1 MNTTVKSV
9 IISLFAG
16 FAGAGLYHSLV
27 QTSSPDHALFAH
39 YESQENSGNFTN
51 SQFANF
57 NRNSINNNIDFVQA
71 AMASTP
77 CVVYIKTV
85 SQGQQQYSWFDWF
98 FGGQQNNRVLGS
110 GSGVIFSKDGYIMT
124 NNHVINNADKIE
136 VVHNKRTYQAQ
147 IVGTDPST
155 DLALLKVESNGLP
168 AVKLASS
175 NTINVGDWV
184 LAVGNPFNLTSTVT
198 AGIVSAKGRDI
209 GILKSQFPLE
219 SFIQTDA
226 AINPGN
232 SGGALV
238 NLRGELV
245 GINTAILSQTGSYS
259 GYGFAVPAD
268 IVAKV
273 YNDLK
278 QYGQVQKAFIGVDVI
293 DVDESVAKEKSLSEI
308 TGVFVTYVEEEGAA
322 NNSGIKKGDIILKIN
337 GKSITSK
344 SSFDEQISYYRPGD
358 KITLQ
363 VNREGKILEKSV
375 QLTNIDGTTAVTKK
389 TVFYAESIGAELE
402 NVHRAEKSR
411 LNIESGV
418 RIVKIK
424 NGLVA
429 RLGIEEGFI
438 ITHVNNVPIE
448 SPEKLTNILETI
460 QGRVII
466 KGVNKLG
473 NVSVYSYYF

>member
-16 FAGAGLYHSLV
+16 FAGAGLYHGLV
-27 QTSSPDHALFAH
+27 QTSTSDNTLFTH
-39 YESQENSGNFTN
+39 YESQENNGNFAN

-168 AVKLASS
+168 AIKLASS
-175 NTINVGDWV
+175 STVNVGDWV

-226 AINPGN
+226 AINWSICEATWWASIQLFCPKQ
-232 SGGALV
+232 APTLV
-238 NLRGELV
+238 MVL
-245 GINTAILSQTGSYS
+245 QC
-259 GYGFAVPAD
+259 
-268 IVAKV
+268 
-273 YNDLK
+273 
-278 QYGQVQKAFIGVDVI
+278 Q
-293 DVDESVAKEKSLSEI
+293 
-308 TGVFVTYVEEEGAA
+308 
-322 NNSGIKKGDIILKIN
+322 
-337 GKSITSK
+337 
-344 SSFDEQISYYRPGD
+344 QI
-358 KITLQ
+358 
-363 VNREGKILEKSV
+363 
-375 QLTNIDGTTAVTKK
+375 
-389 TVFYAESIGAELE
+389 
-402 NVHRAEKSR
+402 
-411 LNIESGV
+411 
-418 RIVKIK
+418 
-424 NGLVA
+424 
-429 RLGIEEGFI
+429 
-438 ITHVNNVPIE
+438 
-448 SPEKLTNILETI
+448 
-460 QGRVII
+460 
-466 KGVNKLG
+466 
-473 NVSVYSYYF
+473 

>member
-1 MNTTVKSV
+1 
-9 IISLFAG
+9 
-16 FAGAGLYHSLV
+16 
-27 QTSSPDHALFAH
+27 
-39 YESQENSGNFTN
+39 
-51 SQFANF
+51 
-57 NRNSINNNIDFVQA
+57 
-71 AMASTP
+71 
-77 CVVYIKTV
+77 
-85 SQGQQQYSWFDWF
+85 
-98 FGGQQNNRVLGS
+98 
-110 GSGVIFSKDGYIMT
+110 
-124 NNHVINNADKIE
+124 
-136 VVHNKRTYQAQ
+136 
-147 IVGTDPST
+147 
-155 DLALLKVESNGLP
+155 
-168 AVKLASS
+168 
-175 NTINVGDWV
+175 
-184 LAVGNPFNLTSTVT
+184 
-198 AGIVSAKGRDI
+198 
-209 GILKSQFPLE
+209 
-219 SFIQTDA
+219 
-226 AINPGN
+226 
-232 SGGALV
+232 
-238 NLRGELV
+238 
-245 GINTAILSQTGSYS
+245 
-259 GYGFAVPAD
+259 VPAD

-293 DVDESVAKEKSLSEI
+293 DVDESVAKEKNLSEI

-337 GKSITSK
+337 GKAITSK
-344 SSFDEQISYYRPGD
+344 SNFDEQISYYRPGD

-375 QLTNIDGTTAVTKK
+375 QLTNIDGTTSVTKK

-438 ITHVNNVPIE
+438 ITHINNVLIE
-448 SPEKLTNILETI
+448 SPEKLTNILENI
-460 QGRVII
+460 QGRVVI